1 MTRTYR
7 ALAAL
12 IAYPTE
18 ALQAATG
25 EIAAVLA
32 EEGLLPAPHR
42 AAIDDLLESWPDAT
56 STNSRSV
63 TSRCSIAAARCRC
76 TCSSMCMAKAA
87 IAGKPWPI

>member
-1 MTRTYR
+1 MARTYR

-32 EEGLLPAPHR
+32 EEGPGAGT
-42 AAIDDLLESWPDAT
+42 AA
-56 STNSRSV
+56 
-63 TSRCSIAAARCRC
+63 CRH
-76 TCSSMCMAKAA
+76 
-87 IAGKPWPI
+87 